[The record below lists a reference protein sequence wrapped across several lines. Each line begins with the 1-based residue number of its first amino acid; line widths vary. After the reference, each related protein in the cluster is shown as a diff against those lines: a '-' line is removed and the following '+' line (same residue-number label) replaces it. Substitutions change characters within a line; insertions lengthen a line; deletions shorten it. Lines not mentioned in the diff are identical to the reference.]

1 MLPSGSRFADAA
13 RIRGSD
19 VASLSADGVMTL
31 RVHQAKNIRK
41 RSHQRWLQLRVP
53 RFLCPHLRLRLSQ
66 CHPDQPLVQMTY
78 RAFLS
83 FLKKFLNN
91 KSVTTYSVRRTV
103 FEMLRRRV
111 ATIEDMMKVT
121 LHRNADQLRWY
132 LEAPLMDEVTA
143 MIKNV
148 SLSTRPFAPTPF
160 SGSTTWEFQPV
171 CTKMTSTPSSSARCV
186 T

>member
-78 RAFLS
+78 RAFLL

-132 LEAPLMDEVTA
+132 LEAPLMDESKVQLHA
-143 MIKNV
+143 
-148 SLSTRPFAPTPF
+148 
-160 SGSTTWEFQPV
+160 
-171 CTKMTSTPSSSARCV
+171 TSWHEQQ
-186 T
+186 